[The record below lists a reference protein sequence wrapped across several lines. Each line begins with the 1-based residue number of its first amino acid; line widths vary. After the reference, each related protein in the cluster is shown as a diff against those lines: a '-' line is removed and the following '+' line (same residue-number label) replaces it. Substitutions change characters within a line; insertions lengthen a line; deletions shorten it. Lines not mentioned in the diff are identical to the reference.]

1 MILSTDILR
10 RSPSE
15 YETDTSPSE
24 NEGPDRQDQDMEDDS
39 SSPAP
44 SPAKKLTYRTHEEAK
59 LAFKE
64 LLRDKKV
71 PSNATWDQAMK
82 LIVNDSRLEPWIV
95 CVWIYLGNLDGCH
108 LTN

>member
-1 MILSTDILR
+1 MINSLR

-24 NEGPDRQDQDMEDDS
+24 NEGPDAQDEGMEDDN
-39 SSPAP
+39 SSPERP

-82 LIVNDSRLEPWIV
+82 LIVNDSRLEPWILCMV
-95 CVWIYLGNLDGCH
+95 YLG
-108 LTN
+108 